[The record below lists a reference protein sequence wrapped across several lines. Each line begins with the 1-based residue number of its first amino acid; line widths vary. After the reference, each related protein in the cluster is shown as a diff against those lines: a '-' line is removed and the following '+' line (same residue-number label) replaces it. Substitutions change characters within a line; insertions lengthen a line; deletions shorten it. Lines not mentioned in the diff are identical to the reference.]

1 MKKHILILFSTI
13 LLNSLNLKAQDSCI
27 TALPFCTGTAYDYD
41 APTGF
46 PAPGGPD
53 YGCLGSVANPFWF
66 SIEVVVP
73 GAITITGSALDFAT
87 VPTPIDVDFIYWGP
101 FPTLS
106 GACYT
111 MLDASHILGCDYS
124 GSNLINISIPAAL
137 PGEFYIAMISNY
149 ADETGNIHYEQTAG
163 SGTTACGYSCSF
175 VSLTASPSVCDSAD
189 NSYSV
194 SGSVVFNNAP
204 STGTLTIFG
213 SCGGSQ
219 TFNAPFTSPT
229 AYTLSGLPSN
239 ASSCF
244 VAAGFSDDGTCSI
257 NKIYTSPAVCNS
269 NSIDE
274 KAITELKLSPNP
286 SNGIFDLSFASVSQ
300 DISIFIT
307 DVLGRTIY
315 QETQRNVSGFYKK
328 QMDISANGKG
338 LYFVKILGENGSYT
352 QKIICN

>member
-149 ADETGNIHYEQTAG
+149 ADETGNIHYEQTSGAG
-163 SGTTACGYSCSF
+163 ITACGFSCSF
-175 VSLTASPSVCDSAD
+175 VSLTASPSVCDSTD

-219 TFNAPFTSPT
+219 TFTAPFTSPT
-229 AYTLSGLPSN
+229 VYTLSGLPSN
-239 ASSCF
+239 GSSCF
-244 VAAGFSDDGTCSI
+244 IAAGFSDDGACSI
-257 NKIYTSPAVCNS
+257 NKMYAAPAVCNS
-269 NSIDE
+269 NSVEERGI
-274 KAITELKLSPNP
+274 KSLTLSPNP
-286 SNGIFDLSFASVSQ
+286 SNGFFDLSFESASQ

-307 DVLGRTIY
+307 DVLGRIVY
-315 QETQRNVSGFYKK
+315 QEAIKNVSGFYKK
-328 QMDISANGKG
+328 QIDISANRKG
-338 LYFVKILGENGSYT
+338 VYFVKIAGENGSST